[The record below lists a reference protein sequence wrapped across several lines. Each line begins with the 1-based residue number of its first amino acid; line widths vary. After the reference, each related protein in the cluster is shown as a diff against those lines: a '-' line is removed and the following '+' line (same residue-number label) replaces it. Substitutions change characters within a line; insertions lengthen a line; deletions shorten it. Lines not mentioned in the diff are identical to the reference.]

1 MTQII
6 IENVKMNSTFQ
17 VLEGMRIL
25 LKYEP
30 RCLIDVVEDRLYF
43 GYTNDLISIS
53 YEDKLLLEELDWFV
67 DEGKNRWT
75 RYI

>member
-1 MTQII
+1 
-6 IENVKMNSTFQ
+6 MNSTFQ